1 MTTGRINQVGIAE
14 QVIKVLTCR
23 HALLLLL
30 LLILLLLLL
39 SRNNISLSPPNV
51 VGLSRFSL

>member
-23 HALLLLL
+23 HALLLL

>member
-30 LLILLLLLL
+30 ILLLLLL

-51 VGLSRFSL
+51 VRLSRFSL